1 MKTRLKG
8 RRGQR
13 DMRVQRRVQLKRF
26 RLAREVPEPE
36 QGPFRAPL
44 LGHGQLVAAD
54 VERGAFP
61 AVRRLH
67 LD

>member
-13 DMRVQRRVQLKRF
+13 DMRVQRRVQLERL

-36 QGPFRAPL
+36 QGPFRTPF
-44 LGHGQLVAAD
+44 LGHG
-54 VERGAFP
+54 
-61 AVRRLH
+61 
-67 LD
+67 